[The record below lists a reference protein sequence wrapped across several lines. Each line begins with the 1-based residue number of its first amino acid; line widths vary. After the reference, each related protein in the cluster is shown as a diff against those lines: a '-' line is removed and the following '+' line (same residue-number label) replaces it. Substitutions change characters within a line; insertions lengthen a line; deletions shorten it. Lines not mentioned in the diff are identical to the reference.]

1 MTPEQRSRE
10 LASKATPGP
19 WDVWDHRHVVSG
31 DGYMSIG
38 SEVGSFRTKYGNAFA
53 NAAFIA
59 YHDPSYI
66 KAMADVVERG
76 RALVAEVILGLPNE
90 YDSTGFPGHSDTFA
104 WWDEVRSKVEAYLTA
119 ERSLDAL
126 VKERK

>member
-66 KAMADVVERG
+66 KAMADVVAAARLISAEARVG
-76 RALVAEVILGLPNE
+76 LEPGMEPSWFTPAEQAVEDALRA
-90 YDSTGFPGHSDTFA
+90 
-104 WWDEVRSKVEAYLTA
+104 
-119 ERSLDAL
+119 LDAL